1 MKLSGLARSTYYYY
15 LKNQETDKY
24 KCEKQE
30 IQTIFNV
37 NKGRYGYRRI
47 TVAMRNKGY
56 VINHKTV
63 LKLMN
68 SLGLKGKQRKNDKY
82 HSYKGTVGKVADNLL
97 KRDFYAERPFEKIT
111 TDVTQFKIGDEKV
124 YLSPVMDLFNREI
137 ISYSISTS
145 PNLWQIR
152 EMLAGL
158 FEKLP
163 ADATPIFHSDQGWQY
178 QHAEYQRLL
187 AEHNITQS
195 MSRKGNCMDNG
206 AIENFFGRF
215 KVEMFYGEKFESVN
229 TFIDELKLQIKT
241 STALAIGAVLGGL
254 VGKWLFE
261 LVKNGFGN
269 ERVLGAVQAV
279 FLTLITI
286 GVFLYVCN
294 KDKLPSKNVKNIFA
308 AVIIGIFLGIISSF
322 LGIGGGTSN
331 VAVLFFFFSM
341 EAKEAAKNSLYIIIF
356 SQISSIVTA
365 LMTGSVPDFE
375 WIHLL
380 CMVIGGIGG
389 ALTGAAISK
398 RIDNKGVEKILKA
411 LLIVIIMIDFYNVLK
426 FTIL

>member
-1 MKLSGLARSTYYYY
+1 MSGLARSTYYYY

-97 KRDFYAERPFEKIT
+97 KREFYAERPFEKIT

-124 YLSPVMDLFNREI
+124 YLSPIMDLFNNEI
-137 ISYSISTS
+137 VSYSISTS
-145 PNLWQIR
+145 PNLEQVR
-152 EMLAGL
+152 EMLNGL

-163 ADATPIFHSDQGWQY
+163 ANATPIFHSDQGWQY

-195 MSRKGNCMDNG
+195 MSGKGNCMDNG
-206 AIENFFGRF
+206 AMENFFGRP

-229 TFIDELKLQIKT
+229 TFIDELRKYIDYY
-241 STALAIGAVLGGL
+241 
-254 VGKWLFE
+254 
-261 LVKNGFGN
+261 NN
-269 ERVLGAVQAV
+269 ERISLKLKGMSPVQYR
-279 FLTLITI
+279 THSQLI
-286 GVFLYVCN
+286 
-294 KDKLPSKNVKNIFA
+294 
-308 AVIIGIFLGIISSF
+308 
-322 LGIGGGTSN
+322 
-331 VAVLFFFFSM
+331 
-341 EAKEAAKNSLYIIIF
+341 
-356 SQISSIVTA
+356 
-365 LMTGSVPDFE
+365 
-375 WIHLL
+375 
-380 CMVIGGIGG
+380 
-389 ALTGAAISK
+389 
-398 RIDNKGVEKILKA
+398 
-411 LLIVIIMIDFYNVLK
+411 
-426 FTIL
+426 